1 MNRAAVL
8 DARAEQ
14 RDGFPCVDVAFV
26 DDLGLRVAGEVEAS
40 GEEIAVRH
48 VQRRSDQAAD
58 VDLRL
63 VADQDAVG
71 VHDEHAARCV
81 QRAENPRRVGPDD
94 PVQHGGGTAWLC
106 EVQRL
111 VRRDV
116 HVAPEDHHL
125 VGLLI
130 DGGDG
135 AVFDDRTAAVLNG
148 THADCK
154 RLLGGQ
160 QRRCK
165 HDGSQEKS
173 WHRMLFFQV

>member
-1 MNRAAVL
+1 ML
-8 DARAEQ
+8 TEQ
-14 RDGFPCVDVAFV
+14 RDGFAGVDSPFV
-26 DDLGLRVAGEVEAS
+26 DDLGLRVSGKVEAS

-63 VADQDAVG
+63 VADQDAVR

-81 QRAENPRRVGPDD
+81 QRAENLRRVGSDD
-94 PVQHGGGTAWLC
+94 AVQHGGGFARLC

-116 HVAPEDHHL
+116 HVTPEDHHL
-125 VGLLI
+125 LGLLI

-135 AVFDDRTAAVLNG
+135 TVFDDRTVTELDG
-148 THADCK
+148 TCADCK

-160 QRRCK
+160 QRRCE
-165 HDGSQEKS
+165 HDGTQEET
-173 WHRMLFFQV
+173 WHRVLFFQV